1 MIAIAFVPTV
11 ALGLNWRRANRL
23 GAELSVLAG
32 FVVYGIL
39 FFKEIALPF
48 NFHPGA
54 FSLLVTVT
62 VFFLVSIATP
72 PDVIDRDVEELLEL

>member
-1 MIAIAFVPTV
+1 M
-11 ALGLNWRRANRL
+11 
-23 GAELSVLAG
+23 G
-32 FVVYGIL
+32 FY